1 MKWVLLGISLTAC
14 VAMPKPKKP
23 DERYVVPVNQTI
35 PEELQQKDKAG
46 EESAKA
52 GASRE
57 RR

>member
-35 PEELQQKDKAG
+35 PEELQQRDGKS
-46 EESAKA
+46 EEAAKA
-52 GASRE
+52 SSKE